1 LIEEKRKQAMDM
13 HLNFIVDQTEK
24 YSSWLIESLATNAAS
39 NNVSTVVT
47 VDTSNLVNDVNGN
60 HQLEKCEIDVQIA
73 QQTNL
78 DPSKKEEGSSAQ
90 LEAISTKTE
99 SIALDEDDADVEFDE
114 TKLKEESDDESTI
127 EKEELLEV
135 ILISFLR
142 FFNLI

>member
-1 LIEEKRKQAMDM
+1 MIEEKRKQAMDM